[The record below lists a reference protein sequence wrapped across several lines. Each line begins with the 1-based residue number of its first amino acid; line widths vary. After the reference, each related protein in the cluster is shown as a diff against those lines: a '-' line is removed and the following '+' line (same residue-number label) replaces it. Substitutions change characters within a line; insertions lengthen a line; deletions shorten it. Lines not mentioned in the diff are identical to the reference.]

1 MEMLCLNREKSI
13 TIHDLPISERPRE
26 RLQKFGVEAL
36 SAQEILALILGRGIA
51 GESVIVTA
59 QRLLSQFG
67 NLRGMA
73 SASVEELSQVK
84 GIGVAKASQIKTAFE
99 LTNRLEDYSAAGDK
113 PLVKTP
119 DDVVGVVRSRLRG
132 KKKEHFLA
140 LLLDT
145 RNQLIKVSEISIGS
159 LDTSIVHPRE
169 VFKEAISAS
178 AASVIFAHNHPSGDP
193 EASEDDIELT
203 KRLAKAGEIV
213 GIDVL
218 DHIVIGDKEY
228 LSLKRFVKADK
239 LMRHF
244 HAGIKSIMIDVTD
257 TRIASAVFDVFD
269 FQLAGSVINY
279 IGGAYCDRGQGDSGK
294 KVVAVVI
301 PDAEIDTRAFRL
313 HDIVPEIVDL
323 VVIDIPVAVI
333 GFILELVPV

>member
-1 MEMLCLNREKSI
+1 MKKSF
-13 TIHDLPISERPRE
+13 TIHDLPASERPRE

-51 GESVIVTA
+51 GESVMITA

-67 NLRGMA
+67 NLKGIA
-73 SASVEELSQVK
+73 GASVEELSQVR
-84 GIGVAKASQIKTAFE
+84 GIGIAKASQIKAAFE
-99 LTNRLEDYSAAGDK
+99 LTNRLENYSESGSK

-119 DDVVGVVRSRLRG
+119 DDVVGVVRSKLRG

-145 RNQLIKVSEISIGS
+145 RSQLIKVSEISIGS

-218 DHIVIGDKEY
+218 DHIIITDKKY
-228 LSLKRFVKADK
+228 LSLKR
-239 LMRHF
+239 
-244 HAGIKSIMIDVTD
+244 
-257 TRIASAVFDVFD
+257 
-269 FQLAGSVINY
+269 
-279 IGGAYCDRGQGDSGK
+279 QGL
-294 KVVAVVI
+294 
-301 PDAEIDTRAFRL
+301 F
-313 HDIVPEIVDL
+313 
-323 VVIDIPVAVI
+323 
-333 GFILELVPV
+333 

>member
-1 MEMLCLNREKSI
+1 MGKPFQKRVASF
-13 TIHDLPISERPRE
+13 TIHDLPTSERPRE

-51 GESVIVTA
+51 GESVIITA

-67 NLRGMA
+67 NLRGIA
-73 SASVEELSQVK
+73 NASVEELSQVK
-84 GIGVAKASQIKTAFE
+84 GIGIAKASQIKAAFE
-99 LTNRLEDYSAAGDK
+99 LANRLEDYSAAGDK

-119 DDVVGVVRSRLRG
+119 DDVVSVVRSRLRG

-145 RNQLIKVSEISIGS
+145 RSQLIKVSEISIGS

-218 DHIVIGDKEY
+218 DHIIICDKKY
-228 LSLKRFVKADK
+228 LSLKR
-239 LMRHF
+239 
-244 HAGIKSIMIDVTD
+244 
-257 TRIASAVFDVFD
+257 
-269 FQLAGSVINY
+269 
-279 IGGAYCDRGQGDSGK
+279 QGL
-294 KVVAVVI
+294 
-301 PDAEIDTRAFRL
+301 F
-313 HDIVPEIVDL
+313 
-323 VVIDIPVAVI
+323 
-333 GFILELVPV
+333 